1 VFNSKKLLLNIS
13 FSEKNNQGSNL
24 MMEEINDVDE
34 FMAKFGPDFVFKW
47 GVTFDESLGDK
58 VKVTVL
64 ATGFGVENITTTP
77 ERTARKSIE
86 DIENAAREAQKRLDR
101 TKRIDT
107 YYGTDLPGGRT
118 KRHTNIYLFRPDD
131 LDNEDIIFAVDESP
145 TYARSQQK
153 LEEIRGYSSAA
164 QKREQNE
171 VEPPTTMQGTISFA

>member
-1 VFNSKKLLLNIS
+1 
-13 FSEKNNQGSNL
+13 
-24 MMEEINDVDE
+24 M
-34 FMAKFGPDFVFKW
+34 
-47 GVTFDESLGDK
+47 
-58 VKVTVL
+58 
-64 ATGFGVENITTTP
+64 ENITTTP